1 MASPCW
7 TLYDCKGSVLYKTCT
22 LIERMSS
29 SICWAS
35 AAFTAGLGLCRH
47 LTVKAGG
54 HKNALLGVAELESHL
69 CDVLTHVC
77 RQIVHCL
84 SVQLVLKLGAKLTN
98 DHGKDN
104 LQTHSWI
111 ESEPHENVSK

>member
-1 MASPCW
+1 MLCWVLLSWKATCVMCSPM
-7 TLYDCKGSVLYKTCT
+7 Y
-22 LIERMSS
+22 
-29 SICWAS
+29 A
-35 AAFTAGLGLCRH
+35 
-47 LTVKAGG
+47 
-54 HKNALLGVAELESHL
+54 
-69 CDVLTHVC
+69 
-77 RQIVHCL
+77 QIVHCL